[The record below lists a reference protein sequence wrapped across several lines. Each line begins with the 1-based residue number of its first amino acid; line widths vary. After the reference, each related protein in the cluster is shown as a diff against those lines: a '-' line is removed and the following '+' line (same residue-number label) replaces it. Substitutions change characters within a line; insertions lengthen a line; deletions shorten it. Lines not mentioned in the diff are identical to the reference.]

1 MNCEDKKVTI
11 LYSGTLAPSQTV
23 RLPVFAPQINNVCGN
38 VTITWTVATIVD
50 PFIGDPDAYTNNC
63 IEDTFF
69 HHEMVFMFSK
79 KGVGN
84 RKLNLL
90 NEKHI
95 AIARDLLN
103 TGYQKADFPVSH
115 PSKKYWDETDLR
127 AIDMKWDTVIR
138 RYVRM
143 RGSSLLNPAITLH
156 AIARNGFGNA
166 KLRYFAAVSIEA
178 PRYIGS
184 LYDAIL
190 QNYKNLTPIEIRNV
204 NRIMVDR

>member
-1 MNCEDKKVTI
+1 MLFRSTLLIHNAQIDSHLTQEEQGYGFCAEEMDNVLNCEDKKVTI

-69 HHEMVFMFSK
+69 PHEMVFMFSK

-156 AIARNGFGNA
+156 AIAQ
-166 KLRYFAAVSIEA
+166 
-178 PRYIGS
+178 IGR
-184 LYDAIL
+184 AH
-190 QNYKNLTPIEIRNV
+190 V
-204 NRIMVDR
+204 

>member
-1 MNCEDKKVTI
+1 MSLTFRYFTCLLDK
-11 LYSGTLAPSQTV
+11 GH
-23 RLPVFAPQINNVCGN
+23 IN
-38 VTITWTVATIVD
+38 
-50 PFIGDPDAYTNNC
+50 
-63 IEDTFF
+63 
-69 HHEMVFMFSK
+69 
-79 KGVGN
+79 
-84 RKLNLL
+84 
-90 NEKHI
+90 
-95 AIARDLLN
+95 
-103 TGYQKADFPVSH
+103 
-115 PSKKYWDETDLR
+115 
-127 AIDMKWDTVIR
+127 
-138 RYVRM
+138 VRM

>member
-1 MNCEDKKVTI
+1 
-11 LYSGTLAPSQTV
+11 
-23 RLPVFAPQINNVCGN
+23 
-38 VTITWTVATIVD
+38 
-50 PFIGDPDAYTNNC
+50 
-63 IEDTFF
+63 
-69 HHEMVFMFSK
+69 MFSK

-84 RKLNLL
+84 RRLNLL
-90 NEKHI
+90 NEDHLS
-95 AIARDLLN
+95 IARDLLN
-103 TGYQKADFPVSH
+103 AGYQKADFPVSH

-143 RGSSLLNPAITLH
+143 RGSSLLNPSITLH

-178 PRYIGS
+178 PRYTGS

-190 QNYKNLTPIEIRNV
+190 QSYKNLTPIEIRNV
-204 NRIMVDR
+204 NRIMVDRQHYRAKATFYNRRRVATRPLRRRSVDAHPDREKRHSAP

>member
-1 MNCEDKKVTI
+1 M
-11 LYSGTLAPSQTV
+11 
-23 RLPVFAPQINNVCGN
+23 
-38 VTITWTVATIVD
+38 ATIVD

-69 HHEMVFMFSK
+69 PHEMVFMFSK

-178 PRYIGS
+178 PRYRQFIRCYFAELQEPNSYRDQKCKSNHGRS
-184 LYDAIL
+184 LAPAYQIPL
-190 QNYKNLTPIEIRNV
+190 SPP
-204 NRIMVDR
+204 